1 MAARPLKEFKYGIY
15 ILIFIV
21 CILVYDFYNNYNI
34 NPDIWSTEWFRWRVA
49 MVVVLL
55 AIVIVY
61 GWLKR
66 IQKGR
71 LAQQEFTKKFINAQE
86 YEWKQIASELH
97 DSVGQYLTF
106 VNNQVLQIA
115 NSMNGESKK
124 EELMGIS
131 RNLVITVDEIRRIM
145 SKLYPHQLER
155 LGFTKAV
162 ESLIG
167 RTKENP
173 GLIINAEI
181 ENIDNLIPSEY
192 QINLYRIIQESLNNI
207 IKHSKAETI
216 NINLYSDVSTIFVC
230 IEDNGTG
237 FDMNKKDENSPE
249 GGYGIEFMRERV
261 RIIGGKIK
269 IDSIKG
275 KGTKIVITIPKY
287 NYQS

>member
-106 VNNQVLQIA
+106 AAMFRRMYSSSFLTYA
-115 NSMNGESKK
+115 RCFSS
-124 EELMGIS
+124 S
-131 RNLVITVDEIRRIM
+131 R
-145 SKLYPHQLER
+145 S
-155 LGFTKAV
+155 
-162 ESLIG
+162 
-167 RTKENP
+167 
-173 GLIINAEI
+173 
-181 ENIDNLIPSEY
+181 
-192 QINLYRIIQESLNNI
+192 
-207 IKHSKAETI
+207 
-216 NINLYSDVSTIFVC
+216 
-230 IEDNGTG
+230 
-237 FDMNKKDENSPE
+237 
-249 GGYGIEFMRERV
+249 RER
-261 RIIGGKIK
+261 RR
-269 IDSIKG
+269 SARC
-275 KGTKIVITIPKY
+275 GT
-287 NYQS
+287 NWL